1 MSSRLSGR
9 TPGSTGEFLRMCRY
23 ACPVQH
29 PVVQRACGLLC
40 LDSGTDVSSRLVLRA
55 ESPDADHRIKH
66 QRSFAPGVSVPWARA
81 RGAPPSSALCL
92 EHVKEHRTAN
102 QGELDA
108 ALIAVGAVKFT
119 VLTAPGTSGCFN
131 HPLREPDAGIIAF
144 GAGGCP
150 GHLLL
155 FLRELD
161 IGTMAVAAV
170 N

>member
-1 MSSRLSGR
+1 
-9 TPGSTGEFLRMCRY
+9 MCRY

-29 PVVQRACGLLC
+29 PVVQRACRLLY
-40 LDSGTDVSSRLVLRA
+40 LDSDTDVSSRLVLRA
-55 ESPDADHRIKH
+55 ESPDADGRVKH
-66 QRSFAPGVSVPWARA
+66 QRSFATGVSVPWARA
-81 RGAPPSSALCL
+81 RRAPPSSAPCL
-92 EHVKEHRTAN
+92 EHVKEHQRAQRTAN

-108 ALIAVGAVKFT
+108 ALIAVGAVKLT

-170 N
+170 NCPWRA

>member
-1 MSSRLSGR
+1 MRL
-9 TPGSTGEFLRMCRY
+9 CRY

-155 FLRELD
+155 SLRELD

>member
-1 MSSRLSGR
+1 MPLSL
-9 TPGSTGEFLRMCRY
+9 PS
-23 ACPVQH
+23 
-29 PVVQRACGLLC
+29 
-40 LDSGTDVSSRLVLRA
+40 VL
-55 ESPDADHRIKH
+55 S
-66 QRSFAPGVSVPWARA
+66 
-81 RGAPPSSALCL
+81 
-92 EHVKEHRTAN
+92 
-102 QGELDA
+102 
-108 ALIAVGAVKFT
+108 
-119 VLTAPGTSGCFN
+119 TAPGTSGCFN